1 MIIANISMNPITD
14 VTLENGKTS
23 LFTKKFK
30 YDRETPEKEIKFHPQ
45 LETASIF

>member
-1 MIIANISMNPITD
+1 MTELA
-14 VTLENGKTS
+14 LENGSTS

-30 YDRETPEKEIKFHPQ
+30 YDKNTPEKEIKFQPQ